1 MPIKI
6 KYTPVGALG
15 QAAVSAGR
23 AAASQMQAS
32 RDIQLTSMAMAA
44 QSQKWQIEAR
54 EREGLAN
61 RAFAMQRAASTGV
74 ARRPVTGDA
83 LAERQQLNRAVADAK
98 ATGAYT
104 PVQLAQMQ
112 IAANLGDKVAFR
124 GIMSKVEEPSA
135 RRQELGKQAVTV
147 EAIANKGIG
156 VIQRRID
163 ALNKQMEKN
172 FSPEAQQ
179 FLRENPRFAPS
190 EVKAAFTEQQ
200 RLEDE
205 IRGIQERAGEKLQA
219 LGLGVDIPQQIA
231 FGMRQEARVTRA
243 EAVEQKRVDKQ
254 VADAEKLTA
263 VQRANISTVRRHSKE
278 IRDDIDREITL
289 LKRDFGQYEKESDA
303 EYAAREQSI
312 WDQVAD
318 SERKKM
324 GVFTEEKDS
333 IQKIMETAT
342 KALTKGKYAVGQVYT
357 NSLGQRVRFLGYD
370 DSGNPQG
377 EVLD

>member
-1 MPIKI
+1 MPIVVRH
-6 KYTPVGALG
+6 TPVGALG
-15 QAAVSAGR
+15 RAAVMAGQ
-23 AAASQMQAS
+23 AQASQLQAS
-32 RDIQLTSMAMAA
+32 RDIQLTSLAMAA
-44 QSQKWQIEAR
+44 RSQAEAR
-54 EREGLAN
+54 LDRN
-61 RAFAMQRAASTGV
+61 YQSDRAFAKQQAATSPR
-74 ARRPVTGDA
+74 ARRQPETDDA

-231 FGMRQEARVTRA
+231 FGMRQEARLTRA

-303 EYAAREQSI
+303 EYAARERSI

-333 IQKIMETAT
+333 IQKIMETVT
-342 KALTKGKYAVGQVYT
+342 GKPKTFPKGHIYTTPDGRRFVNTGELRNGSPVYEP
-357 NSLGQRVRFLGYD
+357 V
-370 DSGNPQG
+370 
-377 EVLD
+377 E